1 MKINLT
7 TSAVI
12 VSLFL
17 SLPTA
22 VNACVGSIGPGGPCS
37 IGPGGGLS
45 IGPGG
50 GLSIGPGGGR
60 SIGPGNRWI
69 DVPGGGRWKLGK

>member
-7 TSAVI
+7 TLVVI
-12 VSLFL
+12 VSLFGT
-17 SLPTA
+17 LPT
-22 VNACVGSIGPGGPCS
+22 VLNAGCVGSIAPGGPCS

-50 GLSIGPGGGR
+50 GQSIGPGGGLSIGPGGGR
-60 SIGPGNRWI
+60 
-69 DVPGGGRWKLGK
+69 WKLGQYFRNVYP